1 VQHGADTVRTLA
13 DGGPTAGRQ
22 RADNRAV
29 SGQTAG
35 QTAGQSAGQSAGGG
49 GGADK
54 TCGSWSGNGPAA
66 VRGGVWTRL

>member
-22 RADNRAV
+22 RAG
-29 SGQTAG
+29 SG
-35 QTAGQSAGQSAGGG
+35 QTAGQSAGRQPGSQPASQRGG